1 MRVRRWVYAMVWGS
15 TLLAFLSKLTVLPST
30 LRFAMWAVAVVV
42 NFPGVVL
49 VGQTLGYLFVRT
61 PIGHLAAALLTC
73 LLLEPM
79 LRWIEWPLRR
89 PGQDPQEGT
98 RGVTRRA
105 LLLSGVGL
113 GGSGLVAGYSYW
125 VERKNYQLHAY
136 RLYLADLP
144 QGLEGLRLV
153 LMADLHCGPVNRPG
167 DLLPAIRMANRC
179 KPDLILLPGDFV
191 HVSKSYFSQAAELI
205 DQLHCAIPDGIL
217 LGWGNHDHWNDV
229 EAARQTLSQTQG
241 QILVQQRRLLQADR
255 TFSSSGKGLW
265 LAGVDDL
272 WEGKP
277 DVAQVLR
284 GLPRDQPRLVLA
296 HNPDTAEEQKC
307 SRVDL
312 MVSGHTHG
320 GQIQVPVLGTPML
333 PSRYGQKYA
342 SGFVQGPSYPVY
354 VTRGLGVGGLPVRLG
369 VPPEVTLFELHRSP
383 DRTRIEPMSS

>member
-1 MRVRRWVYAMVWGS
+1 MKVRRLAYAMVWGS
-15 TLLAFLSKLTVLPST
+15 TLLAFLSKLYFLPSP
-30 LRFAMWAVAVVV
+30 LRFAMWAAAVLV

-61 PIGHLAAALLTC
+61 PIGHLAAALFTC
-73 LLLEPM
+73 LLLEPL
-79 LRWIEWPLRR
+79 LRWIERPLRR
-89 PGQDPQEGT
+89 PGQDPREAA

-113 GGSGLVAGYSYW
+113 AGSGVVAGYSYW
-125 VERKNYQLHAY
+125 IERKNYQLHAY
-136 RLYLADLP
+136 RLYLANLP
-144 QGLEGLRLV
+144 PGLEGLRVV
-153 LMADLHCGPVNRPG
+153 LMADMHCGPVNRPG
-167 DLLPAIRMANRC
+167 DLLPAIRMANGC

-191 HVSKSYFSQAAELI
+191 HISKSYFSQAAELI
-205 DQLHCAIPDGIL
+205 DQLHCTIPDGIL

-229 EAARQTLSQTQG
+229 EAARQTLSQTKG
-241 QILVQQRRLLQADR
+241 QILIQQRRLLQADR
-255 TFSSSGKGLW
+255 TFSSSGSGLW

-284 GLPRDQPRLVLA
+284 GLPREQPRLVLA

-320 GQIQVPVLGTPML
+320 GQIRVPVLGTPIL

-369 VPPEVTLFELHRSP
+369 VPPEVTFFELRCSP
-383 DRTRIEPMSS
+383 DHTRIEPMSS